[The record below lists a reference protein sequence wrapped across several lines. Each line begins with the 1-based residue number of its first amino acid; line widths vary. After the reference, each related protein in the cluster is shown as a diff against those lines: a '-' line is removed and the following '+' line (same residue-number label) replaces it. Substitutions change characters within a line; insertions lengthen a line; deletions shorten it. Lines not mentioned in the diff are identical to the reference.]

1 MRVSSESDID
11 YWASLEGTLSSM
23 LSNLGRLAVNQGT
36 GTVTVTD
43 VRDVIDRITRHI
55 EEENRT
61 MTRQIGFEVQLYS
74 VRSDDGSEFGV
85 DWNLVYQKL
94 NEFQFGYR
102 SPSSLVSDVVGDGS
116 IKIIKSNNNFNGTE
130 AFLKAA
136 ASGNKVS
143 LVTSQR
149 AVTLNRQV
157 VPVAVT
163 SQRSY
168 IAENKVTVTPG
179 PPAITEITRTLG
191 TVTTGFILN
200 LMPSVTERNAMVL
213 TVGLDLSELK
223 ELRSFGNIDTN
234 GVQAPEVAST
244 QFVQRV
250 ALRTGETLVLTGFEQ
265 VKSNSKER
273 TLDNN
278 VSPGLG
284 GSFVGNT
291 TKDSLVFLITPVM
304 VEGL

>member
-1 MRVSSESDID
+1 
-11 YWASLEGTLSSM
+11 M

-43 VRDVIDRITRHI
+43 VRDVMDRISRHI

-102 SPSSLVSDVVGDGS
+102 SPSSLVSDVVADGS

-163 SQRSY
+163 NQRSY
-168 IAENKVTVTPG
+168 VAENKVTVTPSPTG
-179 PPAITEITRTLG
+179 TTTEIQRTVG

-223 ELRSFGNIDTN
+223 ELRTFGDIDVN

-265 VKSNSKER
+265 VRSTSKER
-273 TLDNN
+273 TLDSG
-278 VSPGLG
+278 VSAGLG
-284 GSFVGNT
+284 GSFNGNT
-291 TKDSLVFLITPVM
+291 SKDSLVFLITPVM